1 MKAIALH
8 LPALQVVL
16 PLIGA
21 MLVALLRSGRLAW
34 VLTLVVTWL
43 AAANAVALAVQV
55 LNTGAPISYV
65 LGGWS
70 VPIGIEYRVDQLNA
84 FVIALVAILG
94 AVVMPYARRSVAHE
108 IRPELQFGFYTMY
121 LLCLA
126 GLFGIAITGDA
137 FNAFVFLEVSSLATY
152 VLIAL
157 GRHRRALL
165 ASYQYLIMGTIG
177 ATLYVIGIGILYLV
191 TGTLNFAG
199 MAVRIPE
206 QMDEFG
212 RPVLVA
218 LSFLTVGICLKLAL
232 FPLHVWLPN
241 AYAYAP
247 SVATALLAGTATKV
261 AIYLLLRIFFSVF
274 GFDLSFRALPLGSV
288 LLILSVAAMVI
299 ASLIA
304 VFEDNTERM
313 LAYSSVAQ
321 IGYITLGIAMANQ
334 SGLTGGLSHIFN
346 HAIMKTAMF
355 LALGAVVYRVG
366 SAMLPDMTGIGR
378 KMPWTMAAFVIA
390 GLGLIGVPGTAG
402 FISKWYLVLGAL
414 EREAWSLVAVIVA
427 SSLIAVVYVGR
438 VVEVAYFRSPSAA
451 LDTVTDPPW
460 SMRLPMMLLAG
471 ATVVFGFE
479 TTWSAGWCAK
489 IAAGLLGGPV

>member
-1 MKAIALH
+1 MSALELH

-21 MLVALLRSGRLAW
+21 MLAALTRSGRLAW
-34 VLTLVVTWL
+34 VIALIVTWL
-43 AAANAVALAVQV
+43 TAANAVLLVIQV
-55 LNTGAPISYV
+55 LAGGAPISYV
-65 LGGWS
+65 HGGWS
-70 VPIGIEYRVDQLNA
+70 VPIGIEYRVDQLNV
-84 FVIALVAILG
+84 FVIALVALLG
-94 AVVMPYARRSVAHE
+94 AVVLPYAKRSVAHE

-191 TGTLNFAG
+191 TGTLNFADI
-199 MAVRIPE
+199 ASRLPE
-206 QMDEFG
+206 QMDTFG
-212 RPVLVA
+212 RPVMIA
-218 LSFLTVGICLKLAL
+218 MAFLTVGISLKLAL

-274 GFDLSFRALPLGSV
+274 GIEISFSAIPISQV
-288 LLILSVAAMVI
+288 LLILSAAAMII
-299 ASLIA
+299 ASIIA

-321 IGYITLGIAMANQ
+321 IGYITLGIALVNQ
-334 SGLTGGLSHIFN
+334 AGLTGGLTHIIN
-346 HAIMKTAMF
+346 HAVMKTAMF
-355 LALGAVVYRVG
+355 LALGAVVYRIG
-366 SAMLPDMTGIGR
+366 TSRLSNLAGIGR
-378 KMPWTMAAFVIA
+378 KMPLTMAAFVVA

-402 FISKWYLVLGAL
+402 FVSKWYLVLGAL
-414 EREAWSLVAVIVA
+414 DNGAWPLVAVIVA

-438 VVEVAYFRSPSAA
+438 VIEVAYFKSPSEELA
-451 LDTVTDPPW
+451 DVKDPPW
-460 SMRLPMMLLAG
+460 SMLLPLVLLG
-471 ATVVFGFE
+471 VATLYLGVE
-479 TTWSAGWCAK
+479 TSWSAGWCAD
-489 IAAGLLGGPV
+489 IARYLLGGTS

>member
-1 MKAIALH
+1 MSALQLH

-16 PLIGA
+16 PLFG
-21 MLVALLRSGRLAW
+21 ALLAALTRSGRFAWAIALLA
-34 VLTLVVTWL
+34 TWL
-43 AAANAVALAVQV
+43 AAANAVFLTIQV
-55 LNTGAPISYV
+55 MQSGAPISYV

-84 FVIALVAILG
+84 FVIALVAVLG
-94 AVVMPYARRSVAHE
+94 ATVLPYAKRSVAHE

-152 VLIAL
+152 VLIAM

-177 ATLYVIGIGILYLV
+177 ATFYVVGIGILYLI
-191 TGTLNFAG
+191 TGTLNFVDIA
-199 MAVRIPE
+199 ARLPE
-206 QMDEFG
+206 QMDAFG
-212 RPVLVA
+212 RPVMVA

-261 AIYLLLRIFFSVF
+261 AIYLLLRIFFTVF
-274 GFDLSFRALPLGSV
+274 GVEISFNAMPVGELLLFLSA
-288 LLILSVAAMVI
+288 AAMII

-304 VFEDNTERM
+304 VFEENIERM

-321 IGYITLGIAMANQ
+321 VGYITLGIAMANQ
-334 SGLTGGLSHIFN
+334 TGLTGGLTHIIN
-346 HAIMKTAMF
+346 HAVMKTAMF
-355 LALGAVVYRVG
+355 LALGAVVYRIG
-366 SAMLPDMTGIGR
+366 TSMLPNLSGIGR
-378 KMPWTMAAFVIA
+378 KMPLTMAAFVVA
-390 GLGLIGVPGTAG
+390 GLGLVGVPGTAG

-414 EREAWSLVAVIVA
+414 ETGAWHWVAVIVA
-427 SSLIAVVYVGR
+427 SSLLALVYVGR
-438 VVEVAYFRSPSAA
+438 VVEVAYFRNASAEIA
-451 LDTVTDPPW
+451 DVKDPPW
-460 SMRLPMMLLAG
+460 SMLLPMLLLAA
-471 ATVVFGFE
+471 ATLVFGFD
-479 TTWSAGWCAK
+479 TTLTAEWCGK
-489 IAAGLLGGPV
+489 IAAYLLGGAP